1 MFVYVGAV
9 HQNCFLL
16 FSTAAA
22 ARNSTNI
29 YRTWRLKCIRKEGAE
44 EAPRSQTACE
54 NCVYASTP
62 GTITRSSLYTG
73 AMWGGLTGGG
83 LWRSRKYCINFK
95 RVTDSIFGFAKDYP
109 KKKAYARAIA
119 IRDDINMFISIHIYM
134 YVCVC
139 VFVWKKCFYIIYR
152 MNYFPYTRV
161 MFVFNG

>member
-1 MFVYVGAV
+1 MYVFVYVGAV

-109 KKKAYARAIA
+109 KKKSVRARNCDTRRHKYVYI
-119 IRDDINMFISIHIYM
+119 DTYIYVCM
-134 YVCVC
+134 CVCVC
-139 VFVWKKCFYIIYR
+139 VKE
-152 MNYFPYTRV
+152 
-161 MFVFNG
+161 MFLYNI